1 MEASFG
7 LHSDSQLDLE
17 HEATCQSIESET
29 VNYDPLV
36 ERNED
41 IATEPNL
48 DVDVDENFVLDF
60 VCVLFM

>member
-1 MEASFG
+1 MVASFG

-48 DVDVDENFVLDF
+48 DVDVGENFVLDF